1 MVVRGWKFTDAR
13 TSNKKESVMKRTL
26 TAIVMAVIMLAGL
39 SANAVQDGKGTN
51 IFGHVRIKT
60 DGTIKFGGVSRTNWP
75 AAGDLTDL
83 EAATNALN
91 IRVGDLETAT
101 NALDGRATSLEGAT
115 NALDGR
121 ATALEGA
128 TNSLNANKLDKS
140 GDTATDLTTTGK
152 YIRAISGT
160 QTITNDGMEITTAQN
175 FALVES
181 DSGEKTASVASG
193 ATAGQML
200 IVQGMSDTDYAT
212 VTNDAGYVD
221 LIEAVDF
228 SLRLDNTMQ
237 LIWNGSKWIEI
248 HRAAKE

>member
-1 MVVRGWKFTDAR
+1 
-13 TSNKKESVMKRTL
+13 MKRTL

-91 IRVGDLETAT
+91 IRVGDLETSTGFLNTAVGLLNTATGALDTAVGLLNTATGSLDTAVGELEGSKLDITNGVAVGLTVT
-101 NALDGRATSLEGAT
+101 NAF
-115 NALDGR
+115 
-121 ATALEGA
+121 
-128 TNSLNANKLDKS
+128 
-140 GDTATDLTTTGK
+140 
-152 YIRAISGT
+152 IRAISVT
-160 QTITNDGMEITTAQN
+160 QTITNDGMEITTAEN
-175 FALVES
+175 FAPVQS
-181 DSGEKTASVASG
+181 DSGEKTASIANG

-200 IVQGMSDTDYAT
+200 IAQGMSDTDF
-212 VTNDAGYVD
+212 VTLTNNVGYVD

-228 SLRLDNTMQ
+228 SFRLDNTMQ

>member
-1 MVVRGWKFTDAR
+1 
-13 TSNKKESVMKRTL
+13 MKRTL

-115 NALDGR
+115 NAL
-121 ATALEGA
+121 
-128 TNSLNANKLDKS
+128 NANKLDKS
-140 GDTATDLTTTGK
+140 GDTATDLTITGK

-160 QTITNDGMEITTAQN
+160 QTIASNGDEITTAQN
-175 FALVES
+175 FAPVES
-181 DSGEKTASVASG
+181 GGGELTCSIANG
-193 ATAGQML
+193 ATSGQML
-200 IVQGMSDTDYAT
+200 IVQGMSDTDYVT
-212 VTNDAGYVD
+212 VTNDADYVD